1 MIAPTFGKDV
11 CASYVCMKRL
21 FIVRPILNLELERT
35 GGCSLQ
41 ALLRARLNV
50 SKAMLWG
57 SNRIHHLL
65 HDDSGICCVVKR
77 NVGFV
82 LLRREKRLQLQL
94 KLTEP
99 IVEF

>member
-1 MIAPTFGKDV
+1 
-11 CASYVCMKRL
+11 MKRL
-21 FIVRPILNLELERT
+21 FIVRPILNLEHT

-50 SKAMLWG
+50 LKVILWW

-65 HDDSGICCVVKR
+65 HDESGICCVVKR

-82 LLRREKRLQLQL
+82 LLRREKRLQLQP